1 MNLSISI
8 QLGNDAM
15 QTTDDV
21 LNALAN
27 SGLGDMD
34 EPLLRIGESG
44 VINDANGN
52 SVGRWDVRLDKPTT
66 IPVDVVERDHKA
78 NDARLAV
85 LAHDAR
91 ARSTQVNSPK
101 SHYENGF
108 AEGLERAR
116 RVLNGEG

>member
-1 MNLSISI
+1 MELPSEASHSI
-8 QLGNDAM
+8 QK
-15 QTTDDV
+15 
-21 LNALAN
+21 ALADTRQFEPLQ
-27 SGLGDMD
+27 LGD
-34 EPLLRIGESG
+34 SG
-44 VINDANGN
+44 SIRDGNGN
-52 SVGRWDVRLDKPTT
+52 TVGGWAVLPEEPTS
-66 IPVDVVERDHKA
+66 IPADVVERDHKA